1 MLANDSGN
9 ETWHKQTY
17 IEKDIRNK
25 HKITQND
32 HLLIIQV
39 NTNNLRSTEFL
50 YLQSKCQTRNIPYKT
65 HNDLLSLPQQQ
76 PQV

>member
-1 MLANDSGN
+1 MLTNDSGN
-9 ETWHKQTY
+9 KTWHKQTY
-17 IEKDIRNK
+17 IEKDIHNK

-39 NTNNLRSTEFL
+39 NTYNLRSTKFL
-50 YLQSKCQTRNIPYKT
+50 YSQSKCQTRNIPSKT